1 MMHGNCKC
9 FHHIVSK
16 VLGLLAWVAGILFFW
31 GSLSGRMFWGF
42 DPGYWAWSVIILV
55 LLMKTG
61 MVCGCCGKG
70 KMMSKMD
77 GNMGGMCK
85 HEMGC
90 TCGDCDRCR

>member
-9 FHHIVSK
+9 FHHMVSK
-16 VLGLLAWVAGILFFW
+16 VLALLAWLAGILFFW

-42 DPGYWAWSVIILV
+42 DAGYWAWSVIILV

-61 MVCGCCGKG
+61 VVCGCCRKSMMG
-70 KMMSKMD
+70 KME
-77 GNMGGMCK
+77 GMGGMCK

-90 TCGDCDRCR
+90 TCGDCGRCK